1 MVARLREAARFFPA
15 VFVGGC
21 RQAGKTTLLRHAFPG
36 HRYITLDL
44 PSVAE
49 QAEHR
54 PDELLGHGGPVLI
67 DEVQYAPGLPRH
79 LKARIDAGAPPGTYL
94 LTGSQQFPSMANV
107 AESLA
112 GRCAVLALHTLGFDE
127 LRSAQRV
134 ANDDPLALLV
144 RGGFPKL
151 WAEPELPTDLYYASY
166 LATYLERDVRNLVR
180 VGSLRD
186 FERFVRALAARTGC
200 LLSYSEVARDV
211 GASTNTVREWVS
223 VLVASHVVTLLEPYH
238 RSVGKRLIKSPK
250 IYFDDAGFA
259 AWLCGIR
266 TREQLIASPMFG
278 ALWETLVHGEIR
290 RQLAVHSPSAPLW
303 FWAAHGAAEVDFVL
317 ESGARFQLFEAKAST
332 SPGADA
338 LRGFRAF
345 AKAHGEDAIV
355 RRAVICRTEAA
366 RTRIDGAEHVGI
378 DALAGLR

>member
-1 MVARLREAARFFPA
+1 MIARLREAARFFPA

-112 GRCAVLALHTLGFDE
+112 GRCAILALHTLGFEE
-127 LRSAQRV
+127 LRNAQRV
-134 ANDDPLALLV
+134 ATDDPLALLM

-200 LLSYSEVARDV
+200 LLSYSEIARDI

-250 IYFDDAGFA
+250 VYFDDAGFA

-290 RQLAVHSPSAPLW
+290 RQLAVHSLGAPLW
-303 FWAAHGAAEVDFVL
+303 FWAAHGVAEVDFVL

-332 SPGADA
+332 SPGEDA

-345 AKAHGEDAIV
+345 AKSHGEDAIV
-355 RRAVICRTEAA
+355 RRAVICRTAEAW
-366 RTRIDGAEHVGI
+366 TRSDAVEHVGI
-378 DALAGLR
+378 DALADLG